1 MKKQYHLSNGCSFS
15 TKKKGAG
22 SCHQILARLYGA
34 TDINLA
40 KGGRGNDRMVQTTMQ
55 YFYNN
60 PERFKDTSVS
70 VGWSTPYRWDFILH
84 TQLKEGSGSYVIRG
98 ANTEFDWQWQTWHIA
113 IKDPPDPGNFF
124 LKELP
129 KAIPYV
135 TSYYKKFWGFCLSY
149 NEYLK
154 LKKDRYKVEIETEL
168 TNGELLLGEAVIKGK
183 SKKEIIL

>member
-70 VGWSTPYRWDFILH
+70 VGWSTPYRWDFIFREN
-84 TQLKEGSGSYVIRG
+84 LKNNNI
-98 ANTEFDWQWQTWHIA
+98 
-113 IKDPPDPGNFF
+113 
-124 LKELP
+124 
-129 KAIPYV
+129 
-135 TSYYKKFWGFCLSY
+135 
-149 NEYLK
+149 
-154 LKKDRYKVEIETEL
+154 
-168 TNGELLLGEAVIKGK
+168 
-183 SKKEIIL
+183 